1 MHILDLS
8 SCRLCPRRCGV
19 NRLQGRKGWCGAGIR
34 PKVALVSLHPWEEPC
49 IAGDRGAG
57 TVFFS
62 HCNLGCV
69 FCQNYEISHEGQG
82 EEISEERLA
91 QVFLEQQARGASTL
105 DLVTPVH
112 YAPQILA
119 ALDQAKQQGFSLP
132 VVWNSSGYE
141 SAELIEAL
149 KGYVD
154 VFLPDLKYREAASAE
169 RYSYAADYFPAAAA
183 AIQKMVEIAGPPLF
197 DADGRM
203 RRGVLVRHLVL
214 PGHRKESMQL
224 LDWLWDSF
232 GDRVWLSLMNQFTPM
247 HHTAEYPEI
256 NRRLTSFEYDSVVN
270 HALDIGITQC
280 YMQEGKTASV
290 KFVPDFDGS
299 GVK

>member
-91 QVFLEQQARGASTL
+91 QVFMEQQARGASTL

-154 VFLPDLKYREAASAE
+154 VFLPDLKYRETASAE
-169 RYSYAADYFPAAAA
+169 RYSHAADYFSAAAA
-183 AIQKMVEIAGPPLF
+183 AIQKMVELAGPPVF
-197 DADGRM
+197 DEDGLM

>member
-1 MHILDLS
+1 MNILDLS
-8 SCRLCPRRCGV
+8 SCQLCPRHCGI
-19 NRLQGRKGWCGAGIR
+19 NRLQGQKGWCGAGALAR
-34 PKVALVSLHPWEEPC
+34 VALVSLHPWEEPC

-62 HCNLGCV
+62 YCNLGCI

-112 YAPQILA
+112 YAPQILT
-119 ALDQAKQQGFSLP
+119 ALDYAKAEGFSLP

-141 SAELIEAL
+141 SIELVSTL

-154 VFLPDLKYREAASAE
+154 VFLPDLKYRAKESAE
-169 RYSYAADYFPAAAA
+169 RYSQAADYFPAAAV
-183 AIQKMVEIAGPPLF
+183 AIKKMVEIVGAPVF
-197 DADGRM
+197 DEDGRM

-224 LDWLWDSF
+224 LDWLWETF
-232 GDRVWLSLMNQFTPM
+232 GNRVWLSLMNQFTPM
-247 HHTAEYPEI
+247 HHTLEYPEI